1 MGGGVMLVVGVS
13 HQTAGL
19 AAREQVA
26 LDDGR
31 ARSVLRSLREE
42 PGVCEAVVLSTCNR
56 TEIYAVAESAREGE
70 EAVRGALLERTSLG
84 AATLACAGYTLF
96 ELDAVE
102 HLFRVAAGLESAI
115 LGETEIGAQVRSA
128 ACRAEQ
134 EGTLGAV
141 LAGAFKRSL
150 LAARRVRGRTGISV
164 GATSVASVVAE
175 LVGGAELA
183 TPRRRI
189 VLLGAGRLASSL
201 AGALAALPEA
211 ELVVVNRTVAAARAL
226 AERHHASAVGLGSL
240 EAELREADAVVCA
253 TDAPHPIVSEATI
266 SRVVGGR
273 ERPLLVVD
281 PAVPRAVE
289 PAAASVPGVAVYDID
304 AVQQLVNRNL
314 ALRRR
319 EAETAAAM
327 VRSETER
334 FAAWRVGL
342 DAAPVVTSVRR
353 QAEQLRRDE
362 LARVAGTLSA
372 EERDRLDRLSASLVG
387 KLLHGPCERLRAACA
402 QSDGAAHVES
412 FRMLFDVGA
421 EQSDG
426 SNNVIAMPRHGAA

>member
-31 ARSVLRSLREE
+31 ARGVLRGLREE

-56 TEIYAVAESAREGE
+56 TEIYAVSESAREAE
-70 EAVRGALLERTSLG
+70 QAVRRALLERTSLG

-115 LGETEIGAQVRSA
+115 LGETEIGGQVRSA
-128 ACRAEQ
+128 ARRAEQ
-134 EGTLGAV
+134 ERTLGPV
-141 LAGAFKRSL
+141 LAGAFEQSL
-150 LAARRVRGRTGISV
+150 VAARRVRRRTGISV

-183 TPRRRI
+183 TSRRRI
-189 VLLGAGRLASSL
+189 VLLGAGRFARSL
-201 AGALAALPEA
+201 AGALAAVPAA
-211 ELVVVNRTVAAARAL
+211 ELVVVNRTVAVAREL
-226 AERHHASAVGLGSL
+226 AERHGATAATLDCL
-240 EAELREADAVVCA
+240 EAELRDADAVVCA
-253 TDAPHPIVSEATI
+253 TDAPHPIISAATI
-266 SRVVGGR
+266 ARVVGGR
-273 ERPLLVVD
+273 QRPLLVVD
-281 PAVPRAVE
+281 LAVPRDVE
-289 PAAASVPGVAVYDID
+289 PSAGSVPGVAVYDID
-304 AVQQLVNRNL
+304 AVQQLVSRNV
-314 ALRRR
+314 AVRRR
-319 EAETAAAM
+319 EAEAAAAM
-327 VRSETER
+327 VRGETER
-334 FAAWRVGL
+334 FAAWRIGL
-342 DAAPVVTSVRR
+342 DAAPVVRSVWR
-353 QAEQLRRDE
+353 QAERLRREE
-362 LARVAGTLSA
+362 LARVAGALSA

-412 FRMLFDVGA
+412 FRMLFDVAG
-421 EQSDG
+421 ERHGESD
-426 SNNVIAMPRHGAA
+426 NVIAMPQQGAA